1 MDNLATSSP
10 PPADFPPV
18 RWGVLGGANIARKKV
33 IPAMQS
39 SGASPVVAIASR
51 DLTKARAAASEL
63 GIERAYG
70 SYEELLADPEVEA
83 VYIPLPN
90 HLHVPWSIRAAEAG
104 KHVLCEKPIGLNAAE
119 ARSLLEVRDRTG
131 VRMGEAFMARTHPQ
145 WLAVRDMVRAGR
157 LGELR
162 LVSGSFSYYKDD
174 PTNIRSR
181 PEYGGGALM
190 DIGCYPVTLSRL
202 VYGDEPLRVQASIER
217 DPQLGVDRLTSAIM
231 EFPGG
236 HATFTCSMQLVP
248 FQRMQVMGTKARI
261 EVEIPFNAPPDR
273 SCRLLVD
280 DGSDLFGGGVETI
293 ELPVVD
299 QYALQAQLFSAAV
312 RGRGEVPVPLEDA
325 VRNMAVIDALFRS
338 AQTGRW
344 EAPER

>member
-1 MDNLATSSP
+1 MDTLATSSP
-10 PPADFPPV
+10 PPTDFPPV

-39 SGASPVVAIASR
+39 SGVSPVVALASR
-51 DLTKARAAASEL
+51 DPEKARAAAAEL

-90 HLHVPWSIRAAEAG
+90 HLHLPWSVRAAEAG

-119 ARSLLEVRDRTG
+119 ARTLLEARDRTG
-131 VRMGEAFMARTHPQ
+131 VKIGEAFMARTHPQ

-162 LVSGSFSYYKDD
+162 LVSGYFSYYKDD

-202 VYGDEPLRVQASIER
+202 VYGAEPLRVLAAIER
-217 DPQLGVDRLTSAIM
+217 DPRLGVDRLTSAIM
-231 EFPGG
+231 EFPDG

-248 FQRMQVMGTKARI
+248 FQRMQVMGTKARV
-261 EVEIPFNAPPDR
+261 EVEIPFNASPDR
-273 SCRLLVD
+273 GCRLLVD

-299 QYALQAQLFSAAV
+299 QYALQARLFSAAV

-338 AQTGRW
+338 AETGGW
-344 EAPER
+344 EAPES

>member
-1 MDNLATSSP
+1 
-10 PPADFPPV
+10 
-18 RWGVLGGANIARKKV
+18 
-33 IPAMQS
+33 
-39 SGASPVVAIASR
+39 
-51 DLTKARAAASEL
+51 
-63 GIERAYG
+63 
-70 SYEELLADPEVEA
+70 
-83 VYIPLPN
+83 
-90 HLHVPWSIRAAEAG
+90 
-104 KHVLCEKPIGLNAAE
+104 
-119 ARSLLEVRDRTG
+119 
-131 VRMGEAFMARTHPQ
+131 MARTHPQ